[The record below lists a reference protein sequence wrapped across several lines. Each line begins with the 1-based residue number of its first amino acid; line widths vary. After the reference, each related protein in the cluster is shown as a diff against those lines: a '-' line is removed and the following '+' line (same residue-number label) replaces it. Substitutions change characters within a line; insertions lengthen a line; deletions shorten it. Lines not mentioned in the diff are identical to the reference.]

1 MAAFDVQVLRL
12 VQAGQTRPAWP
23 QQEGP
28 ATVLGIKSIRGVA
41 VLAGGALP
49 PRLAAS
55 TGSDVAPLQYPRT
68 AGPRF
73 LGRRVDPQA
82 EFGRRACGKRMA
94 KPAPSSSNQ
103 LNPRSTNKC
112 I

>member
-1 MAAFDVQVLRL
+1 MAPFDAQVLRL
-12 VQAGQTRPAWP
+12 LRSGQTRPVWP

-28 ATVLGIKSIRGVA
+28 GTALGIKSSRGVA

-55 TGSDVAPLQYPRT
+55 TGSEVAPSQYPRA

-73 LGRRVDPQA
+73 LGRRVDPQT
-82 EFGRRACGKRMA
+82 EFGRLACGERMA
-94 KPAPSSSNQ
+94 KPAPRSSNQ
-103 LNPRSTNKC
+103 LNPRSTNK
-112 I
+112 

>member
-1 MAAFDVQVLRL
+1 MAPFDPQVLRL
-12 VQAGQTRPAWP
+12 LQAGQSLPVRPRLR
-23 QQEGP
+23 GP
-28 ATVLGIKSIRGVA
+28 ETVPGIKSNRGVA

-55 TGSDVAPLQYPRT
+55 TGSDVAPRQYPRA

-82 EFGRRACGKRMA
+82 EFGRRACGERVA
-94 KPAPSSSNQ
+94 KPAPRHSSQ
-103 LNPRSTNKC
+103 LNPRSTNR
-112 I
+112 

>member
-1 MAAFDVQVLRL
+1 MAPFDAQVLRL
-12 VQAGQTRPAWP
+12 LHSGRTRSIWP
-23 QQEGP
+23 QQKGP
-28 ATVLGIKSIRGVA
+28 AAVPGINSRGVA

-49 PRLAAS
+49 PRLAAP
-55 TGSDVAPLQYPRT
+55 TGSEVAPPQYPRA

-82 EFGRRACGKRMA
+82 EFGRRAYGERMA

-103 LNPRSTNKC
+103 LNPRSTNR
-112 I
+112 